1 MTLTNT
7 FESQPS
13 SLFVSFSF
21 FILDISY
28 FFAMKHQFQ
37 IGMKQVLV
45 AAGTSLLL
53 LPLILYG
60 WLHSMRPPRTTQER
74 SLFQGITY
82 KREIRSTPRP
92 FIVHIVTVDLTA
104 PGVRVLVTPGT
115 TSPIKTEIPTE
126 IDARTTSEFLKEF
139 KLQLAVNA
147 SFFYP
152 FREVTPWDY
161 YPRSGDRANVV
172 GQAISNGLSY
182 SSHEPDL
189 PVLCFNSSKGGSR
202 VQISG
207 RRDCPKDTVHA
218 VAGNHM
224 LIEQGNPVGLTLDE
238 HDTDRPYSRVAVA
251 SDRAGKKL
259 WFVAIDGKQPLYS
272 EGATI
277 AELTNIIVELGAH
290 WALNLDGGGSTT
302 LVAAT
307 PSGPAVLNAPTH
319 TKLPMRERP
328 VANHIGFY
336 ALPE

>member
-1 MTLTNT
+1 MN
-7 FESQPS
+7 
-13 SLFVSFSF
+13 
-21 FILDISY
+21 
-28 FFAMKHQFQ
+28 HQSP

-60 WLHSMRPPRTTQER
+60 WLHAIRPPRTTQER
-74 SLFQGITY
+74 SLFQGIAY

-92 FIVHIVTVDLTA
+92 FIIHILTVDLTA
-104 PGVRVLVTPGT
+104 PGVKVLVTPGES
-115 TSPIKTEIPTE
+115 TSKTVQVSGEKASTEIA
-126 IDARTTSEFLKEF
+126 ARTTSEFLKEF
-139 KLQLAVNA
+139 KLQLAINGG
-147 SFFYP
+147 FFYP

-172 GQAISNGLSY
+172 GRAISNGSSY
-182 SSHEPDL
+182 SPHESHVPT
-189 PVLCFNSSKGGSR
+189 LCFNSSKGGYR
-202 VQISG
+202 VQIASG
-207 RRDCPKDTVHA
+207 RDCPKGTVHA
-218 VAGNHM
+218 VSGNHL

-251 SDRAGKKL
+251 SDRAGEKL

-290 WALNLDGGGSTT
+290 WAINLDGGGSTT
-302 LVAAT
+302 VVAAT
-307 PSGPAVLNAPTH
+307 PSGPTVLNAPTH

-336 ALPE
+336 ALPMDK